1 MATDTTYTP
10 PAILNDLDEETIHER
25 MLDVIPDN
33 IDKTE
38 GGFAYDFTMP
48 TAIEKASAM
57 DVLNQVIQLF
67 FPEWSAGEFLDK
79 LGANVGLTRKAAT
92 VAEATVQITGTAGT
106 LIEAGFLFS
115 TAATAISENVEF
127 ETVEDVVLDEDGNG
141 EAAVR
146 CTEAGI
152 IGNVSADSIT
162 LMVEP
167 LEDIESVTN
176 ALAASGGTDEESDDV
191 FRQRIMD
198 RERDNDSSFVGCDAD
213 YKRWALEING
223 VGTAIV
229 VPEWDG
235 PGTVKLIVMDSTGA
249 PATATIIQNVYNYI
263 ISPEDRQMR
272 LAPIGAT
279 LTVVTASVMG
289 LTITADIV
297 KEVDAELADITA
309 AFKANLASCFEE
321 AMSDGVLR
329 WTKVGAALS
338 KTTGV
343 IDYENL
349 LINGDSENI
358 DVSLDEYPVAQTIEL
373 TVEASI
379 T

>member
-1 MATDTTYTP
+1 VETATTYTP
-10 PAILNDLDEETIHER
+10 PAVLNDMDVETIHDR

-33 IDKTE
+33 VDKTE

-48 TAIEKASAM
+48 TAMEKADAM
-57 DVLNQVIQLF
+57 EVLNQIVQFF
-67 FPEWSAGEFLDK
+67 FPEWSGGEFLDK
-79 LGANVGLTRKAAT
+79 LGEAVGLTRKAAT
-92 VAEATVQITGTAGT
+92 YAEATVKITGTAGT
-106 LIEAGFLFS
+106 LIEAGFLFA
-115 TAATAISENVEF
+115 TAATSISENIEF
-127 ETVEDVVLDEDGNG
+127 ATLEDLVLDENG
-141 EAAVR
+141 AGEVAVR
-146 CTEAGI
+146 CTQAGVA
-152 IGNVSADSIT
+152 GNVSADSIS
-162 LMVEP
+162 LMVDP

-176 ALAASGGTDEESDDV
+176 ELAAVGGTDEEDDDT
-191 FRQRIMD
+191 FRERIME

-213 YKRWALEING
+213 YRRWALEING

-235 PGTVKLIVMDSTGA
+235 PGTVKLIIMDRNGA
-249 PATATIIQNVYNYI
+249 PATSTILTNVYNYI
-263 ISPEDRQMR
+263 ISPDDRQSR

-279 LTVVTASVMG
+279 LTVVTASVMS

-297 KEVDAELADITA
+297 KEVDVAVEDIVA
-309 AFKANLASCFEE
+309 AFKANLAPVFEE
-321 AMSDGVLR
+321 AMADGVLR

-343 IDYENL
+343 VDYENL
-349 LINGDSENI
+349 LVDGSNENI
-358 DVSLDEYPVAQTIEL
+358 EVSLDEYPVAGTINL

>member
-127 ETVEDVVLDEDGNG
+127 ETLEDVVLDEDGNG

>member
-1 MATDTTYTP
+1 MEAITEYTP
-10 PAILNDLDEETIHER
+10 PEILNDMDEETIHDR

-48 TAIEKASAM
+48 AAIEKASAM
-57 DVLNQVIQLF
+57 EVLNQVIQLF

-127 ETVEDVVLDEDGNG
+127 ETLEDVVLDENG
-141 EAAVR
+141 EGEVAVR
-146 CTEAGI
+146 CTQAGM
-152 IGNVSADSIT
+152 IGNVSAQSIT
-162 LMVEP
+162 LMVDP

-176 ALAASGGTDEESDDV
+176 ALAATGGTDEEDDDV

-235 PGTVKLIVMDSTGA
+235 PGTVKLIVMDSNGA
-249 PATATIIQNVYNYI
+249 PATATIIANVYNHI
-263 ISPEDRQMR
+263 ISPEDRQER

-279 LTVVTASVMG
+279 LTVVTASVMA
-289 LTITADIV
+289 LTITASIMKEPDI
-297 KEVDAELADITA
+297 EVEDITA
-309 AFKANLASCFEE
+309 AFKTNLATCFEE
-321 AMSDGVLR
+321 AMADGVLR

-338 KTTGV
+338 KTKGI

-349 LINGDSENI
+349 LINGSADNI
-358 DVSLDEYPVAQTIEL
+358 EVSLDEYPVAQTVTL